1 MRVSEKAG
9 PAIWKP
15 TGRPSDS
22 PQGIDTA
29 GRPASG
35 IGTVK

>member
-1 MRVSEKAG
+1 MRPSENAG

-15 TGRPSDS
+15 TGSPSDS
-22 PQGIDTA
+22 PHGIDTA